1 MRTVV
6 TCPARGEACVITVGS
21 DGAAES
27 TGGTPTV
34 TTISYMAI
42 EGLPEGHSLATGT
55 IPAGESRTVRD
66 ADGMRTV
73 VTCPARGEA
82 CVITVGSDGAAES
95 TGGTPTVATIS
106 YTTIEGL
113 PAGHR
118 LATGTI
124 PAGETRTVRD
134 ANGVRTVVTCPA
146 GGETCVVTVAEDG
159 AAESTGG
166 TPTVATYTTIEGLP
180 EGHPLTV
187 GTTIPAGEKKSTEYS
202 MGRGSNVVCPAG
214 GEDCFVAWVSNG
226 AAEFTG
232 GMPTL
237 TVVNNQMVWQAN
249 NGPEG
254 TSNGA
259 HARRFEGL
267 LLSSGTRNQ
276 MFEYAFPGLASRSSG
291 SGSNVHATTT
301 ATFPKATPTTSW
313 TRGTAPTLGLSV
325 VGTGSGSFSL
335 VEDSTVPSLGA
346 GWNGVALSK
355 ETIPTARTGRA
366 VIYSNIERPV
376 SGTPDGYYMTFGSW
390 LVMPIA
396 SSAASSQ
403 YDWGL
408 FTDGNAASRLT
419 RAQVNALTGTATY
432 EGPATGLHIKARYS
446 GSTLRSAAVG
456 SFTATATV
464 NANFGSAGSVGG
476 FGGSVTNFMEN
487 GESLGDWTVSLNNM
501 DFTFA
506 NNRTLFL
513 GRTGGTAGTL
523 GLSGTWSLQILSD
536 GTGAGYAV
544 GTFSASTAAN
554 AYDALRI
561 GGVFGVER
569 QD

>member
-1 MRTVV
+1 M
-6 TCPARGEACVITVGS
+6 
-21 DGAAES
+21 
-27 TGGTPTV
+27 
-34 TTISYMAI
+34 
-42 EGLPEGHSLATGT
+42 
-55 IPAGESRTVRD
+55 
-66 ADGMRTV
+66 
-73 VTCPARGEA
+73 
-82 CVITVGSDGAAES
+82 
-95 TGGTPTVATIS
+95 PTVA
-106 YTTIEGL
+106 
-113 PAGHR
+113 
-118 LATGTI
+118 
-124 PAGETRTVRD
+124 
-134 ANGVRTVVTCPA
+134 
-146 GGETCVVTVAEDG
+146 
-159 AAESTGG
+159 
-166 TPTVATYTTIEGLP
+166 TTIEGLP
-180 EGHPLTV
+180 EGHALTV
-187 GTTIPAGEKKSTEYS
+187 GTTIPAGGSKSARYS

-214 GEDCFVAWVSNG
+214 GEDCFVAWVSDG

-446 GSTLRSAAVG
+446 GSTLRSAQVG

-513 GRTGGTAGTL
+513 GRTGGTAGTRS
-523 GLSGTWSLQILSD
+523 LSGTWSLQILSD